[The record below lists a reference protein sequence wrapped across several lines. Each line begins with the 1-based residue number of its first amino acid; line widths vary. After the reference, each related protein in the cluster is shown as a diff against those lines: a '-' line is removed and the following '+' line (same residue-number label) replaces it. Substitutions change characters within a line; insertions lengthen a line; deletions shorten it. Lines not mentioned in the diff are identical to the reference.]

1 VGRAGPGE
9 PAARCCWRRRAACSR
24 RGGAGLVVDDLQW
37 ADASSIWIP
46 EAVLPRLVGV
56 GAVLV
61 YRPDEL
67 VPGNAAS
74 TFVTR
79 ARADVTVIELHPLDV
94 NAIAELSA
102 DDDLTAVLTSATDRT
117 PIAVT
122 EVMRT
127 LAAEDAITP
136 TGDGRWR
143 PLTRRLLDR
152 AREVDLDGQ
161 HAAIISRAFKVQ
173 SASGGRPRSIR
184 GASRLP
190 WKVREAEPR
199 RPRAR

>member
-1 VGRAGPGE
+1 MVWPWTGTAVSLPVTPLVRFVLGHATFGHLASGWSAIRATAGPQVGRAGPGE

-79 ARADVTVIELHPLDV
+79 ARANVTVIELHPLDV
-94 NAIAELSA
+94 NAS
-102 DDDLTAVLTSATDRT
+102 
-117 PIAVT
+117 PNCP
-122 EVMRT
+122 
-127 LAAEDAITP
+127 P
-136 TGDGRWR
+136 TM
-143 PLTRRLLDR
+143 T
-152 AREVDLDGQ
+152 
-161 HAAIISRAFKVQ
+161 
-173 SASGGRPRSIR
+173 
-184 GASRLP
+184 
-190 WKVREAEPR
+190 
-199 RPRAR
+199 